1 MGTISIK
8 AEERIVTEKGKRVRY
23 DCVYDKAELKKF
35 SPAVLG
41 LGDVGQKSRRTDV
54 IAGVFDLS
62 GFTDFCSQADA
73 HLTMPRFL
81 REFLGWLF
89 KNIEGAFIEKT
100 FGEGVV
106 LYSDLP
112 FFAKFTG
119 DGVLFLWNTGNMDM
133 RKICN
138 VLIIAGNIC
147 LRYRRDF
154 VPIAN
159 KYASGA
165 PGALRCGL
173 ACGLVSSVGNGE
185 DYVGSC
191 INTASRLQKLSNLEL
206 SCSQKGI
213 SIEEGMPGSTAK
225 DYMTKRVRLRGIGKG
240 ELVIVRKWDF
250 ERLSTAEQRIF
261 KDV

>member
-1 MGTISIK
+1 MGTISTK
-8 AEERIVTEKGKRVRY
+8 AERKRVMVNGKLVTY
-23 DCVYDKAELKKF
+23 SQIYAKEELAKF

-41 LGDVGQKSRRTDV
+41 LGDIGQKSIRTDV

-81 REFLGWLF
+81 REFLAWLF
-89 KNIEGAFIEKT
+89 RYIESEFIEKT
-100 FGEGVV
+100 FDEGVL

-119 DGVLFLWNTGNMDM
+119 DGALFLWNTENMDM

-138 VLIIAGNIC
+138 VLIIAGNVC
-147 LRYRRDF
+147 NQYSTDF
-154 VPIAN
+154 VPRAK

-173 ACGLVSSVGNGE
+173 ACGLVCSVGNGE

-191 INTASRLQKLSNLEL
+191 INTASRLQKLSNLQL
-206 SCSQKGI
+206 CCSQKGI
-213 SIEEGMPGSTAK
+213 NVEEGMPSSTVKA
-225 DYMTKRVRLRGIGKG
+225 YLTKRVAIRGIGRG

-250 ERLSTAEQRIF
+250 ENLSDAEKKLF